1 MSLYHLHNAK
11 NCASIKKGDV
21 DLCYRTSSCPDVTQA
36 ASFIGQV
43 VKTTLHTALFMV
55 SQLLRWDSC
64 LQVAAK
70 RSFLGIVLV
79 AMPDSLLLLLYCLNS
94 QTTV

>member
-21 DLCYRTSSCPDVTQA
+21 DLCYRTSSCPDVTKA

-43 VKTTLHTALFMV
+43 VTTLHSALFTV

-70 RSFLGIVLV
+70 HSFLGIVVV

>member
-21 DLCYRTSSCPDVTQA
+21 DLCYRTSSCPDVTKA

-43 VKTTLHTALFMV
+43 VTTLHSALFMV
-55 SQLLRWDSC
+55 SQLLRWGSC

-70 RSFLGIVLV
+70 HSFLGIVVV